1 MRKIANW
8 LLKRILV
15 KKPLLAQPAVMCSF
29 THKELSII
37 SEALTHLHHAK
48 VEYLDWKKDEYSQRV
63 LPVQI
68 KEVVEMI
75 WKVDKLEK

>member
-1 MRKIANW
+1 MCLINW
-8 LLKRILV
+8 VTNKLN
-15 KKPLLAQPAVMCSF
+15 KKPLLATPVVMCSF
-29 THKELSII
+29 THKELGII

-63 LPVQI
+63 LPIQI
-68 KEVVEMI
+68 KEVVEII